1 MEIENFTRVQAD
13 QTLEH
18 KHFPRPIN
26 GSQKNEIIS
35 MAREKRLEKDV
46 GLKLSE
52 DVTIEDLSDRLYKFL
67 GIEEA
72 EQHENKVVL
81 KKAEKELIRRVSV
94 ILDTPMSDQNN
105 INAINTFALPVL
117 TFFMPVIFFSQADL
131 ISMSSASY

>member
-1 MEIENFTRVQAD
+1 M
-13 QTLEH
+13 
-18 KHFPRPIN
+18 
-26 GSQKNEIIS
+26 
-35 MAREKRLEKDV
+35 EKDV

-117 TFFMPVIFFSQADL
+117 TFVMPVIFFSQADL